1 LDSNRQGEQTSVK
14 RKLRRLFSAA
24 AAFFPISLLR
34 RWLAWSV
41 RDLCIALCFHRVSA
55 QKRAT
60 DPQPELTVAPEVLD
74 ELLAFLTSSM
84 PVAPAQ
90 LFLCFDDGYADA
102 ANYVAARAP
111 FHSSVQWLFFVCP
124 EKTEKRAGFRWD
136 LFEATTGGQ
145 KCGANLDSFLDADLD
160 IDAENRRPEL
170 RRIAESGD
178 FRLATVTECAQ
189 LESLRNV
196 SLGNHTNCHFRL
208 TALSKEQAERELR
221 ASTSDF
227 ERLWGAC
234 RHFAFPFG
242 GPIQD
247 FTTDHV
253 QIINQARPV
262 LSWSTQQRPFRPAE
276 IAPGVVLPRFTVY
289 QFGNVKAMV
298 MKICLLSTL
307 FRRHF
312 AGALEG
318 AIAARRRS

>member
-14 RKLRRLFSAA
+14 RQLRRLFSAA

-124 EKTEKRAGFRWD
+124 EKTERGRGFD
-136 LFEATTGGQ
+136 GIF
-145 KCGANLDSFLDADLD
+145 S
-160 IDAENRRPEL
+160 RRPQKAKSAVPIL
-170 RRIAESGD
+170 TPSWTRTSISTLKIA
-178 FRLATVTECAQ
+178 
-189 LESLRNV
+189 
-196 SLGNHTNCHFRL
+196 
-208 TALSKEQAERELR
+208 ALSSAGLQRVG
-221 ASTSDF
+221 TSG
-227 ERLWGAC
+227 W
-234 RHFAFPFG
+234 
-242 GPIQD
+242 
-247 FTTDHV
+247 
-253 QIINQARPV
+253 
-262 LSWSTQQRPFRPAE
+262 
-276 IAPGVVLPRFTVY
+276 
-289 QFGNVKAMV
+289 
-298 MKICLLSTL
+298 
-307 FRRHF
+307 RR
-312 AGALEG
+312 
-318 AIAARRRS
+318 